1 MMGIIML
8 SAMRSINNK
17 TYLRGVSEAF
27 DLIED
32 TTPNKIERFF
42 GKQVGNIIPYASLV
56 NQGIPGILEAEKD
69 LYEARSFADEI
80 IKKSPFLSKDGLEPR
95 RDILTG
101 EPIEKNPNSIYPN
114 PTEINGPLS
123 FMNFMQGP
131 IMVGRESTV
140 KSDPVAFELSRLKIS
155 IKAPDKIKEKIIDL
169 TEYKKNGQSAYDWQ
183 MENMGKIKINGK
195 TLKEQ
200 LEKQINKTS
209 YLRSREGDEN
219 FEGGKENSL
228 KKIIRAYKKKAYI
241 EMLKEYPE
249 VKKDVKDTIK
259 KKYGFRKKMS
269 ISEIKKEPKELLP
282 RR

>member
-1 MMGIIML
+1 
-8 SAMRSINNK
+8 
-17 TYLRGVSEAF
+17 
-27 DLIED
+27 
-32 TTPNKIERFF
+32 
-42 GKQVGNIIPYASLV
+42 
-56 NQGIPGILEAEKD
+56 
-69 LYEARSFADEI
+69 
-80 IKKSPFLSKDGLEPR
+80 
-95 RDILTG
+95 
-101 EPIEKNPNSIYPN
+101 
-114 PTEINGPLS
+114 
-123 FMNFMQGP
+123 MNFMQGP
-131 IMVGRESTV
+131 VMVGRESTV

-155 IKAPDKIKEKIIDL
+155 IKAPDKIKEKIVDL

-249 VKKDVKDTIK
+249 VRKDVKDTIK

-269 ISEIKKEPKELLP
+269 VSEIKKEPKELLP